1 VPDHQT
7 LHICLSWSARPALHR
22 EDFTM
27 SNAKKEA
34 PKRRRGAKVVPVLGA
49 VGLLLLT
56 GGAFAA
62 TSGTPVAD
70 LPTQKTAPNQEIIL
84 S

>member
-1 VPDHQT
+1 
-7 LHICLSWSARPALHR
+7 
-22 EDFTM
+22 M